1 MNFSRPDRSYDL
13 SVIEHICDRVLV
25 LNNGVVVEENTAEDL
40 FRDPQDEYTKRL
52 LAAVPVVRPWLQETP

>member
-1 MNFSRPDRSYDL
+1 M
-13 SVIEHICDRVLV
+13 IEHICDRVLV
-25 LNNGVVVEENTAEDL
+25 LNNGGVIEENSAEDL